1 MFEGLGP
8 SPDAIRAW
16 EDGRAAREEASE
28 GPPPTIEEQLANER
42 ERSARLERE
51 LRAARGETEGW
62 IRAASSIM
70 NMLMLSPHQNKGY
83 ATMATRMLQ
92 KALSQLGFVTGLR
105 YCDCSFPASDA
116 SRPEIV
122 LKRWKSL
129 QDSEWDVAW
138 TPAWTAEACVD
149 GSRGISFTT
158 LLKVSGI
165 AIAGRVR
172 LKFEADGSALAVS
185 FLEAPA
191 FRCDVAC
198 HVTLGQVPMPIQAE
212 LGRVVRDE
220 AIRWLTEKMV
230 APNEHVRRADSS
242 LTSRGDA
249 AAAGRGESVETHR
262 SDAAAA
268 GRG

>member
-1 MFEGLGP
+1 M
-8 SPDAIRAW
+8 
-16 EDGRAAREEASE
+16 
-28 GPPPTIEEQLANER
+28 
-42 ERSARLERE
+42 
-51 LRAARGETEGW
+51 
-62 IRAASSIM
+62 
-70 NMLMLSPHQNKGY
+70 
-83 ATMATRMLQ
+83 
-92 KALSQLGFVTGLR
+92 
-105 YCDCSFPASDA
+105 
-116 SRPEIV
+116 
-122 LKRWKSL
+122 
-129 QDSEWDVAW
+129 
-138 TPAWTAEACVD
+138 
-149 GSRGISFTT
+149 
-158 LLKVSGI
+158 SGI

-262 SDAAAA
+262 RGCDVDIPRATERRSTAAADGERKSSPDRVGPKLCSSSARREHANAAKIIEDGLRLFEFAASWIVRRDGVAATPRTRDVDIPWRRSRGDAAAA